1 MSDPSALLPAP
12 PETPSAPL
20 PPWERLHHAWDALTR
35 WGKAQAGPLGA
46 ALVGLLTFLATFGPG
61 ALAPWRLGWLIRD
74 DFSQHLLGWLFF
86 RQTPLGL
93 PLGATP
99 NYLHPLGTS
108 LGYTDSIPWVGL
120 LLRPFSFALPT
131 DFQYIGP
138 WMCLCLMLQGASA
151 AWVARRMGAS
161 TQHQWCVGGLL
172 VLSPVLL
179 SRMTFAHEAL
189 CAHWLLV
196 LLVGLH
202 LIPQRD
208 ARDAKQALGM
218 GLSLCVF
225 AAGVHPV
232 IAAMTL
238 PLALSLCARTALERK
253 FPFTWPALAA
263 VACFA
268 SVLGLFF
275 AFGYLGTGIP
285 VSATEFGDYSSDLTT
300 LFNSI
305 GHGEIRWSR
314 FLPPLP
320 RNGSQNEGF
329 GYLGMG
335 GLVALVIVLGLMA
348 REPRRILSLWRRWVP
363 LTVVALG
370 LAFFALSWRITFQG
384 VQVADV
390 SALYRPVLKWVE
402 AFRSSGRF
410 IWPLHYLL
418 LVGAALALPRLVRPS
433 LAPTLAG
440 LLLLIQGLDLN
451 LGEGRRAHGG
461 GGRWNTLP
469 SPALSEAA
477 KGRKHLA
484 LYPPQMHDGSG
495 RGCRA
500 GPMDFHRWAYRAY
513 RLGLTFNSGYVARID
528 DAKAQTYCLGMDAE
542 IAAGKLDPETVYLV
556 IPVRVRWLQKIP
568 GAHCTP
574 EDGLWLCVYNEPP
587 ASSVSGR

>member
-1 MSDPSALLPAP
+1 MSDQ
-12 PETPSAPL
+12 SAPL
-20 PPWERLHHAWDALTR
+20 PSQLEPPSAPRTALERGRRVRDALTR
-35 WGKAQAGPLGA
+35 WGTAQAGPLGA
-46 ALVGLLTFLATFGPG
+46 ALVGLLAFLATFGPG
-61 ALAPWRLGWLIRD
+61 ALAPWRIGWLIRD

-86 RQTPLGL
+86 RETPLGF

-108 LGYTDSIPWVGL
+108 LGYTDSLPWVGL
-120 LLRPFSFALPT
+120 LLRPFSFMLPT

-151 AWVARRMGAS
+151 AWVARRLGAS

-172 VLSPVLL
+172 VLSPVLH
-179 SRMTFAHEAL
+179 SRMWFAHEAL

-202 LIPQRD
+202 LMPQRD
-208 ARDAKQALGM
+208 ARDAKQALGI
-218 GLSLCVF
+218 GLALCVF
-225 AAGVHPV
+225 AAGIHPV

-238 PLALSLCARTALERK
+238 PLALALCARTALEQK
-253 FPFTWPALAA
+253 LPFAWPALAA

-275 AFGYLGTGIP
+275 AFGYLGTSTP
-285 VSATEFGDYSSDLTT
+285 VRAEAFGEFSADLTT
-300 LFNSI
+300 LFNGG
-305 GHGEIRWSR
+305 GHGEFSWSR

-320 RNGSQNEGF
+320 KRGAQNEGF
-329 GYLGMG
+329 GYLGAG
-335 GLVALVIVLGLMA
+335 GLIAFALVLGLMA
-348 REPRRILSLWRRWVP
+348 RQPRRILALWRRWVP
-363 LTVVALG
+363 VTVVALG
-370 LAFFALSWRITFQG
+370 LAFFALSWRVTFQG
-384 VQVADV
+384 EQVADL
-390 SALYRPVLKWVE
+390 SALYRPVLKWAE

-410 IWPLHYLL
+410 VWPLHYLL
-418 LVGAALALPRLVRPS
+418 LVGAALAIPRLVRPS

-440 LLLLIQGLDLN
+440 LLLLIQALDLN
-451 LGEGRRAHGG
+451 LGQGRKAEGG
-461 GGRWNTLP
+461 GGHWNARP
-469 SPALSEAA
+469 SPALTEAA

-495 RGCRA
+495 WGCRA

-556 IPVRVRWLQKIP
+556 IPIRVSWLQKIP
-568 GAHCTP
+568 GARCKP
-574 EDGLWLCVYNEPP
+574 EDGLWLCVYDVPPEP
-587 ASSVSGR
+587 SVSGR